1 MTENSSQKNAADAG
15 KTENEEISFAD
26 LFEMEENSSV
36 SRVGDVIMGTIVGV
50 VDDHVLVDIGDKA
63 ESYIPLSEFHTE
75 GEEVDVNIGDSFEVF
90 VEKRKEEGGLLL
102 SREKAI
108 GIKVWEEIAKIQA
121 DDGTIDGKIENRVK
135 GGMSV
140 DIGVPAFLPYSQI
153 DLRPVKDLDALIGET
168 FPFKILKFNR
178 KRNNVVISRR
188 AILEQERE
196 KMRSEMRTNLE
207 EGMVVKGTVT
217 NITDYGLFIDL
228 GGMDGLCH
236 ITDLSWGRVSH
247 PSKLYKV
254 SDEIDVK
261 ILKYDKDSDR
271 VSLGIKQLR
280 PDPWATVTE
289 RYPVGSKTVGKVV
302 SITDYGVF
310 VEIEEGVEGL
320 IHISEMTW
328 SKKPRHPSKLVAVS
342 DEIEVMVLNIET
354 ETKRISLGM
363 KQLQPNP
370 WDLVSEN
377 YPVGSIIEGKIKNIT
392 DFGIFIGIEEG
403 IDGLIHVSDLSWTER
418 IKHPTEKYAKSDTI
432 QAVVL
437 KIDRENERFSLG
449 VKQLEPDPWQAA
461 LNNYPSGAIV
471 EGKITNV
478 TDFGIFVQLEE
489 GVEGLV
495 HVSEISKEKINT
507 PVGMYNV
514 DDNLQVMVINVSS
527 KDRKI
532 GLSIKALDSSSEE
545 GSAEDYKKKQASG
558 PSTLGDLLK
567 AAEAEAAPE
576 ADAADADAAPE
587 SEVEAEVAAEPEADA
602 TEAEAAP
609 ETDAADAD
617 AAPEP
622 EVETEAAEPEADV
635 AEAAAAPEPEAE
647 AEAAAPEAEAADA
660 AVAPEQEVEAEAA
673 EPEADVADAAIA
685 PEPEAKAEEAAD
697 DETEAETTPEEDT
710 SETEE
715 DSDKEKE

>member
-1 MTENSSQKNAADAG
+1 MTENSTEKNVSDADLKG
-15 KTENEEISFAD
+15 NEEMSFAD

-36 SRVGDVIMGTIVGV
+36 SKVGDVIKGTVVGI

-63 ESYIPLSEFHTE
+63 ESYIPLSEFRTE
-75 GEEVDVNIGDSFEVF
+75 GEEQDIKIGDSFEVF

-121 DDGTIDGKIENRVK
+121 DDGTIDGRIENRVK

-153 DLRPVKDLDALIGET
+153 DLRPVKDLDSLIGQT

-188 AILEQERE
+188 AILEKERA
-196 KMRSEMRTNLE
+196 KMRADMRTSLE

-247 PSKLYKV
+247 PAKLYKV
-254 SDEIDVK
+254 GDEIDVK
-261 ILKYDKDSDR
+261 ILKYDQESDR

-289 RYPVGSKTVGKVV
+289 RYPIGSKTIGKVV

-310 VEIEEGVEGL
+310 VELEEGVEGL

-328 SKKPRHPSKLVAVS
+328 SKKPRHPSKLVAVG
-342 DEIEVMVLNIET
+342 DEVEVMVLNIET

-363 KQLQPNP
+363 KQLHPNP

-418 IKHPTEKYAKSDTI
+418 IKHPTEKYAKGDTI

-449 VKQLEPDPWQAA
+449 IKQLEPDPWQAA
-461 LNNYPSGAIV
+461 LNNYPAGAIV

-514 DDNLQVMVINVSS
+514 GDNLQVKVINVSS

-532 GLSIKALDSSSEE
+532 GLSIKALDEDSSEDTLKE
-545 GSAEDYKKKQASG
+545 YKKKPAAG
-558 PSTLGDLLK
+558 PSTIGDLLK
-567 AAEAEAAPE
+567 EEMESKESSRAEAEAE
-576 ADAADADAAPE
+576 QEAAPAE
-587 SEVEAEVAAEPEADA
+587 EAEAEPAAEVEAEVEPEA
-602 TEAEAAP
+602 E
-609 ETDAADAD
+609 
-617 AAPEP
+617 
-622 EVETEAAEPEADV
+622 EAAEPEAD
-635 AEAAAAPEPEAE
+635 E
-647 AEAAAPEAEAADA
+647 
-660 AVAPEQEVEAEAA
+660 
-673 EPEADVADAAIA
+673 
-685 PEPEAKAEEAAD
+685 
-697 DETEAETTPEEDT
+697 
-710 SETEE
+710 
-715 DSDKEKE
+715 DKE

>member
-1 MTENSSQKNAADAG
+1 MTENSTQNNISDEGQNG
-15 KTENEEISFAD
+15 SEEMSFAD

-36 SRVGDVIMGTIVGV
+36 SKVGDVIMGTVVGIV
-50 VDDHVLVDIGDKA
+50 DEHVLVDIGDKA
-63 ESYIPLSEFHTE
+63 ESYIPLSEFR
-75 GEEVDVNIGDSFEVF
+75 GEEEEKDIKVGDTFEVF
-90 VEKRKEEGGLLL
+90 VEKRKEEGGILL

-108 GIKVWEEIAKIQA
+108 GIKVWEEIARIQA
-121 DDGTIDGKIENRVK
+121 EDGTIEGKIENRVK

-153 DLRPVKDLDALIGET
+153 DLRPVKDLDALIGQS
-168 FPFKILKFNR
+168 FPFKVLKFNR

-188 AILEQERE
+188 AILENERE
-196 KMRSEMRTNLE
+196 KLRAEMRTTLQ

-247 PSKLYKV
+247 PAKLYKV
-254 SDEIDVK
+254 GDEIEVK
-261 ILKYDKDSDR
+261 ILKYDQETDR

-280 PDPWATVTE
+280 PDPWATVAE
-289 RYPVGSKTVGKVV
+289 RYPIGSKTVGRVV

-310 VEIEEGVEGL
+310 VELEEGVEGL

-328 SKKPRHPSKLVAVS
+328 SKKPRHPSKLVSVS
-342 DEIEVMVLNIET
+342 DEIEVMVLNIEA

-363 KQLQPNP
+363 KQLHPNP

-418 IKHPTEKYAKSDTI
+418 IKHPSEKYSKGDTI

-449 VKQLEPDPWQAA
+449 IKQLEPDPWQAA
-461 LNNYPSGAIV
+461 LNNYPSGAVV

-489 GVEGLV
+489 GIEGLV
-495 HVSEISKEKINT
+495 HVSEISKEKIST

-514 DDNLQVMVINVSS
+514 DDTLQVKVINVSS

-532 GLSIKALDSSSEE
+532 GLSIKALDETP
-545 GSAEDYKKKQASG
+545 GEDSLKEYKKKQAAG
-558 PSTLGDLLK
+558 PATIGDLLK
-567 AAEAEAAPE
+567 EEMESKVSSKAEQEAAPE
-576 ADAADADAAPE
+576 
-587 SEVEAEVAAEPEADA
+587 EAAAETAPKAE
-602 TEAEAAP
+602 EEAAP
-609 ETDAADAD
+609 E
-617 AAPEP
+617 
-622 EVETEAAEPEADV
+622 
-635 AEAAAAPEPEAE
+635 EAAAETAPEAEEEAAPEAE
-647 AEAAAPEAEAADA
+647 AEADEAA
-660 AVAPEQEVEAEAA
+660 
-673 EPEADVADAAIA
+673 
-685 PEPEAKAEEAAD
+685 
-697 DETEAETTPEEDT
+697 
-710 SETEE
+710 
-715 DSDKEKE
+715 KE

>member
-1 MTENSSQKNAADAG
+1 MTENSTAKNGSEASSKG
-15 KTENEEISFAD
+15 NEEMSFAD
-26 LFEMEENSSV
+26 LFEMDENSSV
-36 SRVGDVIMGTIVGV
+36 SKVGDVIMGTVVGIV
-50 VDDHVLVDIGDKA
+50 DNHVLVDIGDKA
-63 ESYIPLSEFHTE
+63 ESYIPLSEFRSD
-75 GEEVDVNIGDSFEVF
+75 GEEEEVNIGDSFEVF

-121 DDGTIDGKIENRVK
+121 EDDTIEGKIENRVK

-153 DLRPVKDLDALIGET
+153 DLRPVKDLDALIGQS
-168 FPFKILKFNR
+168 FDFKILKFNR

-188 AILEQERE
+188 AILEKDREKMRE
-196 KMRSEMRTNLE
+196 KMRSSLE

-247 PSKLYKV
+247 PAKLYKV
-254 SDEIDVK
+254 GDDIDVK
-261 ILKYDKDSDR
+261 ILKYDQESDR
-271 VSLGIKQLR
+271 VSLGIKQLK

-289 RYPVGSKTVGKVV
+289 RYPISSKTVGKVV

-310 VEIEEGVEGL
+310 VELEEGVEGL

-328 SKKPRHPSKLVAVS
+328 SKKPRHPSKLVAAG
-342 DEIEVMVLNIET
+342 DEVEVMVLNIET
-354 ETKRISLGM
+354 DTKRISLGM
-363 KQLQPNP
+363 KQLHPNP

-418 IKHPTEKYAKSDTI
+418 IKHPTEKYSKGDTI

-449 VKQLEPDPWQAA
+449 IKQLEPDPWQAA
-461 LNNYPSGAIV
+461 LNNYPGGAIV
-471 EGKITNV
+471 EGTITNV

-495 HVSEISKEKINT
+495 HVSEISKEKITT

-514 DDNLQVMVINVSS
+514 GDNLQVKVINVSS

-532 GLSIKALDSSSEE
+532 GLSIKALDDDGDTESLQ
-545 GSAEDYKKKQASG
+545 DYKKKQSSG
-558 PSTLGDLLK
+558 PSTIGDLIK
-567 AAEAEAAPE
+567 EEMESKETSSKTAADAPAAEAVEKETAPE
-576 ADAADADAAPE
+576 T
-587 SEVEAEVAAEPEADA
+587 
-602 TEAEAAP
+602 TEAE
-609 ETDAADAD
+609 
-617 AAPEP
+617 EP
-622 EVETEAAEPEADV
+622 A
-635 AEAAAAPEPEAE
+635 AEAAAEET
-647 AEAAAPEAEAADA
+647 APEAEESSNADTAEEVTEEQEPDA
-660 AVAPEQEVEAEAA
+660 AGEESAEA
-673 EPEADVADAAIA
+673 
-685 PEPEAKAEEAAD
+685 
-697 DETEAETTPEEDT
+697 
-710 SETEE
+710 
-715 DSDKEKE
+715 DKE

>member
-1 MTENSSQKNAADAG
+1 MTENSTQKNKAEASEKGA
-15 KTENEEISFAD
+15 EEMSFAD

-36 SRVGDVIMGTIVGV
+36 SKVGDVIMGTVVGI

-63 ESYIPLSEFHTE
+63 ESYIPLSEFRTE
-75 GEEVDVNIGDSFEVF
+75 GEKPEIKIGDSFEVF
-90 VEKRKEEGGLLL
+90 VEKRKEEGGILL

-121 DDGTIDGKIENRVK
+121 EDGTIEGKIESRVK

-153 DLRPVKDLDALIGET
+153 DLRPVKDLDSLIGHNFE
-168 FPFKILKFNR
+168 FKILKFNR

-188 AILEQERE
+188 AILEKERE
-196 KMRSEMRTNLE
+196 KMRDDMRTSLE

-247 PSKLYKV
+247 PAKLYKV
-254 SDEIDVK
+254 NDEIDVK
-261 ILKYDKDSDR
+261 ILKYDQESDR

-289 RYPVGSKTVGKVV
+289 RYPIGSKTVGKVV

-310 VEIEEGVEGL
+310 VELEEGVEGL

-328 SKKPRHPSKLVAVS
+328 SKKPRHPSKLVAVG
-342 DEIEVMVLNIET
+342 DEVEVMVLNIET

-363 KQLQPNP
+363 KQLHPNP

-418 IKHPTEKYAKSDTI
+418 IKHPTEKYAKGDTI

-449 VKQLEPDPWQAA
+449 IKQLEPDPWQAA
-461 LNNYPSGAIV
+461 LSNYPVGAIV

-495 HVSEISKEKINT
+495 HVSEISKEKITT

-514 DDNLQVMVINVSS
+514 DDNLQVKVINVSS

-532 GLSIKALDSSSEE
+532 GLSIKALDEDTGEE
-545 GSAEDYKKKQASG
+545 TLKEYKKKQAAG
-558 PSTLGDLLK
+558 PATIGDLLK
-567 AAEAEAAPE
+567 EEMESKESSIKAETEAAPE
-576 ADAADADAAPE
+576 EEAESSDVADTETAPEEKAEDAD
-587 SEVEAEVAAEPEADA
+587 
-602 TEAEAAP
+602 
-609 ETDAADAD
+609 
-617 AAPEP
+617 
-622 EVETEAAEPEADV
+622 EAAEE
-635 AEAAAAPEPEAE
+635 
-647 AEAAAPEAEAADA
+647 DA
-660 AVAPEQEVEAEAA
+660 A
-673 EPEADVADAAIA
+673 
-685 PEPEAKAEEAAD
+685 
-697 DETEAETTPEEDT
+697 

-715 DSDKEKE
+715 DKE

>member
-1 MTENSSQKNAADAG
+1 MTENSTQKNASAAG
-15 KTENEEISFAD
+15 KKGAEEMSFAD
-26 LFEMEENSSV
+26 LFEMEENSAV
-36 SRVGDVIMGTIVGV
+36 SKVGDVIMGTVVGI

-63 ESYIPLSEFHTE
+63 ESYIPLSEFRTE
-75 GEEVDVNIGDSFEVF
+75 GVAQDIKMGDTFEVF
-90 VEKRKEEGGLLL
+90 VEKRKEEGGLQL

-121 DDGTIDGKIENRVK
+121 DDGTIDGKIESRVK

-153 DLRPVKDLDALIGET
+153 DLRPVKDLDSLIGQT

-188 AILEQERE
+188 AILEKERA
-196 KMRSEMRTNLE
+196 KMRADMRTSLE
-207 EGMVVKGTVT
+207 EGMVVKGAVT
-217 NITDYGLFIDL
+217 DITDYGLFIDL

-247 PSKLYKV
+247 PAKLYKV
-254 SDEIDVK
+254 GDEIDVK
-261 ILKYDKDSDR
+261 ILKYDQESDR

-289 RYPVGSKTVGKVV
+289 RYPIGSKTVGKVV

-310 VEIEEGVEGL
+310 VELEEGVEGL

-328 SKKPRHPSKLVAVS
+328 SKKPRHPSKLVAVGE
-342 DEIEVMVLNIET
+342 EIEVMVLNIET

-363 KQLQPNP
+363 KQLHPNP

-418 IKHPTEKYAKSDTI
+418 IKHPTEKYAKGDTI

-449 VKQLEPDPWQAA
+449 IKQLEPDPWQAA
-461 LNNYPSGAIV
+461 LNNYPAGAIV

-495 HVSEISKEKINT
+495 HVSEISKEKITT

-514 DDNLQVMVINVSS
+514 GDNLQVKVINVSS

-532 GLSIKALDSSSEE
+532 GLSIKALDEDSSEDHLKE
-545 GSAEDYKKKQASG
+545 YKKKQAAG
-558 PSTLGDLLK
+558 PATIGDLLK
-567 AAEAEAAPE
+567 EEM
-576 ADAADADAAPE
+576 E
-587 SEVEAEVAAEPEADA
+587 SK
-602 TEAEAAP
+602 
-609 ETDAADAD
+609 ETSSK
-617 AAPEP
+617 
-622 EVETEAAEPEADV
+622 V
-635 AEAAAAPEPEAE
+635 EAE
-647 AEAAAPEAEAADA
+647 AEAEEEVAEEAGE
-660 AVAPEQEVEAEAA
+660 A
-673 EPEADVADAAIA
+673 EPETDKD
-685 PEPEAKAEEAAD
+685 EE
-697 DETEAETTPEEDT
+697 
-710 SETEE
+710 
-715 DSDKEKE
+715 

>member
-1 MTENSSQKNAADAG
+1 MTENSTEKNVSEAG
-15 KTENEEISFAD
+15 KKGSDEMSFAD

-36 SRVGDVIMGTIVGV
+36 SKVGDVIQGTIVGI

-63 ESYIPLSEFHTE
+63 ESYIPLSEFRTE
-75 GEEVDVNIGDSFEVF
+75 GEEPEINIGDSFEVF

-121 DDGTIDGKIENRVK
+121 EDGTIDGKVENRVK

-188 AILEQERE
+188 AILEKERE
-196 KMRSEMRTNLE
+196 KMREDMRSTLE
-207 EGMVVKGTVT
+207 EGMVVNGTVT

-247 PSKLYKV
+247 PAKLYKV
-254 SDEIDVK
+254 GDEIDVK
-261 ILKYDKDSDR
+261 ILKYDQDSDR

-289 RYPVGSKTVGKVV
+289 RYPIGSKTVGKVV

-310 VEIEEGVEGL
+310 VELEEGVEGL

-342 DEIEVMVLNIET
+342 DEVEVMVLNIET

-363 KQLQPNP
+363 KQLHPNP

-418 IKHPTEKYAKSDTI
+418 IKHPTEKYAKGDTI

-449 VKQLEPDPWQAA
+449 IKQLEPDPWQAA
-461 LNNYPSGAIV
+461 LNNYPAGAVV

-514 DDNLQVMVINVSS
+514 GDNLQVKVINVSS

-532 GLSIKALDSSSEE
+532 GLSIKALDEDAGEDSTK
-545 GSAEDYKKKQASG
+545 DYKKKQAAG
-558 PSTLGDLLK
+558 PATIGDLLK
-567 AAEAEAAPE
+567 EELESKGTSSKTEAKAAKEPVTPAAQEAEEVKAEAEPTEEETEPE
-576 ADAADADAAPE
+576 D
-587 SEVEAEVAAEPEADA
+587 EAESP
-602 TEAEAAP
+602 AEA
-609 ETDAADAD
+609 
-617 AAPEP
+617 
-622 EVETEAAEPEADV
+622 
-635 AEAAAAPEPEAE
+635 
-647 AEAAAPEAEAADA
+647 
-660 AVAPEQEVEAEAA
+660 
-673 EPEADVADAAIA
+673 
-685 PEPEAKAEEAAD
+685 
-697 DETEAETTPEEDT
+697 
-710 SETEE
+710 ETEE
-715 DSDKEKE
+715 DKPETDEDKE

>member
-1 MTENSSQKNAADAG
+1 MTENSTQKNAADAG
-15 KTENEEISFAD
+15 KKDSEEMSFAD

-36 SRVGDVIMGTIVGV
+36 SKVGDVIKGTVVGI

-63 ESYIPLSEFHTE
+63 ESYIPLSEFRTE
-75 GEEVDVNIGDSFEVF
+75 GEEKEIKIGDAFEVF
-90 VEKRKEEGGLLL
+90 VEKRKEEGGLQL

-121 DDGTIDGKIENRVK
+121 DDGTIDGKIESRVK

-153 DLRPVKDLDALIGET
+153 DLRPVKDLDALIGQT

-188 AILEQERE
+188 AILEKERE
-196 KMRSEMRTNLE
+196 KMRADMRTSLE

-247 PSKLYKV
+247 PAKLYKV
-254 SDEIDVK
+254 GDDIDVK
-261 ILKYDKDSDR
+261 ILKYDQESDR

-289 RYPVGSKTVGKVV
+289 RYPIGSKTVGKVV

-310 VEIEEGVEGL
+310 VELEEGVEGL

-328 SKKPRHPSKLVAVS
+328 SKKPRHPSKLVTVG
-342 DEIEVMVLNIET
+342 DEVEIMVLNIET
-354 ETKRISLGM
+354 ESKRISLGM
-363 KQLQPNP
+363 KQLHPNP

-418 IKHPTEKYAKSDTI
+418 IKHPTEKYAKGDTI

-449 VKQLEPDPWQAA
+449 IKQLEPDPWQAA
-461 LNNYPSGAIV
+461 LNNYPGGAIV

-495 HVSEISKEKINT
+495 HVSEISKEKITT

-514 DDNLQVMVINVSS
+514 GDSLQVKVINVSS

-532 GLSIKALDSSSEE
+532 GLSVKAMDEDSGEDTLK
-545 GSAEDYKKKQASG
+545 DYKKKQAAG
-558 PSTLGDLLK
+558 PATIGDLLK
-567 AAEAEAAPE
+567 EEMESKGTSSKAEAAPEEAEAALEEAEAAPE
-576 ADAADADAAPE
+576 
-587 SEVEAEVAAEPEADA
+587 EAETAAAEELEPADG
-602 TEAEAAP
+602 
-609 ETDAADAD
+609 
-617 AAPEP
+617 
-622 EVETEAAEPEADV
+622 
-635 AEAAAAPEPEAE
+635 AE
-647 AEAAAPEAEAADA
+647 AEDAEAEN
-660 AVAPEQEVEAEAA
+660 
-673 EPEADVADAAIA
+673 
-685 PEPEAKAEEAAD
+685 
-697 DETEAETTPEEDT
+697 
-710 SETEE
+710 
-715 DSDKEKE
+715 DKDKD

>member
-1 MTENSSQKNAADAG
+1 MTENSTQNNISDEGQNG
-15 KTENEEISFAD
+15 SEEMSFAD

-36 SRVGDVIMGTIVGV
+36 SKVGDVIMGTVVGIV
-50 VDDHVLVDIGDKA
+50 DEHVLVDIGDKA
-63 ESYIPLSEFHTE
+63 ESYIPLSEFR
-75 GEEVDVNIGDSFEVF
+75 GEEEEKDIKVGDTFEVF
-90 VEKRKEEGGLLL
+90 VEKRKEEGGILL

-108 GIKVWEEIAKIQA
+108 GIKVWEEIARIQA
-121 DDGTIDGKIENRVK
+121 EDGTIEGKIENRVK

-153 DLRPVKDLDALIGET
+153 DLRPVKDLDALIGQS
-168 FPFKILKFNR
+168 FPFKVLKFNR

-188 AILEQERE
+188 AILENERE
-196 KMRSEMRTNLE
+196 KLRAEMRTTLQ

-247 PSKLYKV
+247 PAKLYKV
-254 SDEIDVK
+254 GDEIEVK
-261 ILKYDKDSDR
+261 ILKYDQETDR

-280 PDPWATVTE
+280 PDPWATVAE
-289 RYPVGSKTVGKVV
+289 RYPIGSKTVGRVV

-310 VEIEEGVEGL
+310 VELEEGVEGL

-328 SKKPRHPSKLVAVS
+328 SKKPRHPSKLVSVS
-342 DEIEVMVLNIET
+342 DEIEVMVLNIEA

-363 KQLQPNP
+363 KQLHPNP

-418 IKHPTEKYAKSDTI
+418 IKHPSEKYSKGDTI

-449 VKQLEPDPWQAA
+449 IKQLEPDPWQAA
-461 LNNYPSGAIV
+461 LNNYPSGAVV

-489 GVEGLV
+489 GIEGLV
-495 HVSEISKEKINT
+495 HVSEISKEKIST

-514 DDNLQVMVINVSS
+514 GDTLQVKVINVSS

-532 GLSIKALDSSSEE
+532 GLSIKALDETP
-545 GSAEDYKKKQASG
+545 GEDSLKEYKKKQAAG
-558 PSTLGDLLK
+558 PATIGDLLK
-567 AAEAEAAPE
+567 EEMESKESSKAVQEAAPE
-576 ADAADADAAPE
+576 EAAAETTP
-587 SEVEAEVAAEPEADA
+587 EAEE
-602 TEAEAAP
+602 EAAP
-609 ETDAADAD
+609 E
-617 AAPEP
+617 
-622 EVETEAAEPEADV
+622 
-635 AEAAAAPEPEAE
+635 EAAAETAPEAEEEAAAETAPEAEEEAAAETAPEAEEETAPEEAAAETAPEAE
-647 AEAAAPEAEAADA
+647 AEADEAA
-660 AVAPEQEVEAEAA
+660 
-673 EPEADVADAAIA
+673 
-685 PEPEAKAEEAAD
+685 
-697 DETEAETTPEEDT
+697 
-710 SETEE
+710 
-715 DSDKEKE
+715 KE